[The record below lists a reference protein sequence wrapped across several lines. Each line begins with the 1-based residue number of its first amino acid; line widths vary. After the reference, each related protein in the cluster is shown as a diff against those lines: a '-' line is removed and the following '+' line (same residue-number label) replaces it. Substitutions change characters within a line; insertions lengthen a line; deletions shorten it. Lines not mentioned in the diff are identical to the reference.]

1 MACIVGYFGSSF
13 LDVKTSKRNPFKFVR
28 PRHEQG
34 AGHMAEGYAR
44 ASGKPGVLVVKAGYN
59 ATNLITPMMDA
70 LSDGTPLVVFCLQK
84 STPSELMKHGE
95 VQEGDILSISQ
106 SCTKWNM
113 AVNDVAELS
122 NRVDEAFRIAQS
134 GRPGSVLVR
143 ILDSV
148 MTDTAMK
155 GYWNPPGPAASRRSL
170 VDIEL
175 DKVRK
180 RELHEALQRTARLI
194 NQSERPVLY
203 VGQGIL
209 ATPGGPKLLRKLA
222 DQACIPVT
230 TTLQGLGAFDE
241 TDDDKALH
249 MLGLHGSG
257 YANTAMQE
265 ADLIIALGARFD
277 DRVTGSVP
285 KFAPKAKAAADEGR
299 GGIIHFDISP
309 KNVNKVVE
317 ATESI
322 IGDCAENLQLLLP
335 MVSKVDRPGWMA
347 EIASWKQKYPMSGFW
362 AKRKSPD
369 GLVQPQGFLERLD
382 SLIKTTEMPT
392 VITAGVGQHQMWAA
406 QHIQWKHPRSFI
418 SSGGLGTMGFGLP
431 AAIGAKIA
439 RPEALV
445 INIDGDAS
453 LSMTINELL
462 TASQYDLD
470 VKSIVLNNQEQGMV
484 THLQTMYFGN
494 RYAHSHG
501 WNADFVHAAES
512 MGVHASR
519 CASHDQVDEK
529 LEWLLKTR
537 GPALLEVMITQKALS
552 LPVVPAGRALHEFIT
567 YSAEDIQLSAPSGT

>member
-1 MACIVGYFGSSF
+1 
-13 LDVKTSKRNPFKFVR
+13 
-28 PRHEQG
+28 
-34 AGHMAEGYAR
+34 MAEGYAR

-59 ATNLITPMMDA
+59 ATNLVTPMMDA
-70 LSDGTPLVVFCLQK
+70 LSDGTPLVVFCFQT
-84 STPSELMKHGE
+84 STPSELLRHGE
-95 VQEGDILSISQ
+95 IQEGDILSISQ
-106 SCTKWNM
+106 PCTKWNV
-113 AVNDVAELS
+113 AVNHASELR
-122 NRVDEAFRIAQS
+122 NRVHEAFEIAQS
-134 GRPGSVLVR
+134 GRPGPVLVR

-155 GYWNPPGPAASRRSL
+155 SYNPPGPAVSRRSL

-175 DKVRK
+175 YKVRQ

-194 NQSERPVLY
+194 NQSTRPVLY

-209 ATPGGPKLLRKLA
+209 ATPDGPKLLRKLA
-222 DQACIPVT
+222 DKACIPVT

-241 TDDDKALH
+241 TDDKALH

-277 DRVTGSVP
+277 DRVTGSVA
-285 KFAPKAKAAADEGR
+285 KFAPKAKAAADQGR
-299 GGIIHFDISP
+299 GGIVHFDISP
-309 KNVNKVVE
+309 KNINKVVE

-322 IGDCAENLQLLLP
+322 VGDCAENLRLLLP
-335 MVSKVDRPGWMA
+335 MVAKVDRPGWMA
-347 EIASWKQKYPMSGFW
+347 DIASWKHKYPMSGFW
-362 AKRKSPD
+362 AERKSPD
-369 GLVQPQGFLERLD
+369 DLVQPQGFLESLD
-382 SLIKTTEMPT
+382 SRIKTTGQPT

-406 QHIQWKHPRSFI
+406 QHIQWKYPRSFI

-462 TASQYDLD
+462 TASQYDPD

-501 WNADFVHAAES
+501 QNADFVHTARS
-512 MGVHASR
+512 MGVQAER
-519 CASHDQVDEK
+519 CASHDKVDEK
-529 LEWLLKTR
+529 LEWFLKTR

-567 YSAEDIQLSAPSGT
+567 YSAEDIQLSAPPGE

>member
-1 MACIVGYFGSSF
+1 
-13 LDVKTSKRNPFKFVR
+13 
-28 PRHEQG
+28 
-34 AGHMAEGYAR
+34 MAEGYAR

-59 ATNLITPMMDA
+59 ATNLVTPMMDA
-70 LSDGTPLVVFCLQK
+70 LSDGTPLIVFCFQT
-84 STPSELMKHGE
+84 STPSELLRHGE
-95 VQEGDILSISQ
+95 IQEGDILSISQ
-106 SCTKWNM
+106 PCTKWNV
-113 AVNDVAELS
+113 AVNHASELR
-122 NRVDEAFRIAQS
+122 NRVHEAFEIAQS
-134 GRPGSVLVR
+134 GRPGPVLVR

-155 GYWNPPGPAASRRSL
+155 SYNPPLPAASRRSL

-175 DKVRK
+175 YKVRQ

-194 NQSERPVLY
+194 NQSKRPVLY

-209 ATPGGPKLLRKLA
+209 ATPDGPKLLRKLA
-222 DQACIPVT
+222 DKACIPVT

-241 TDDDKALH
+241 TDDKALH

-277 DRVTGSVP
+277 DRVTGSVA
-285 KFAPKAKAAADEGR
+285 KFAPKAKAAADQGR
-299 GGIIHFDISP
+299 GGIVHFDISP
-309 KNVNKVVE
+309 KNINKVVE

-322 IGDCAENLQLLLP
+322 VGDCAENLRLLLP
-335 MVSKVDRPGWMA
+335 MVAKVDRPGWMA
-347 EIASWKQKYPMSGFW
+347 DIASWKHKYPMSGFW
-362 AKRKSPD
+362 AERKSPD
-369 GLVQPQGFLERLD
+369 DLVQPQGFLESLD
-382 SLIKTTEMPT
+382 SRIKTTGQPT

-406 QHIQWKHPRSFI
+406 QHIQWKYPRSFI

-470 VKSIVLNNQEQGMV
+470 VKTIVLNNEEQGMV

-501 WNADFVHAAES
+501 QNADFVHTARS
-512 MGVHASR
+512 MGVQAER
-519 CASHDQVDEK
+519 CASHDKVDEK
-529 LEWLLKTR
+529 LEWFLKTR

-567 YSAEDIQLSAPSGT
+567 YSAEDIQLSAPPGE

>member
-1 MACIVGYFGSSF
+1 MTSIVGYFGSSI
-13 LDVKTSKRNPFKFVR
+13 LDVNTSKKNSFKFVR
-28 PRHEQG
+28 PRNEQG

-59 ATNLITPMMDA
+59 ATNLVTPMMDA
-70 LSDGTPLVVFCLQK
+70 LSDGTPLVVFCFQR

-95 VQEGDILSISQ
+95 IQEGDILSISQ
-106 SCTKWNM
+106 PCTKWNV
-113 AVNDVAELS
+113 AVNHASELS
-122 NRVDEAFRIAQS
+122 DRVHEAFEIAQS
-134 GRPGSVLVR
+134 GRPGPVLVR

-148 MTDTAMK
+148 MTDMAMES
-155 GYWNPPGPAASRRSL
+155 YNPPGPAASRRSL

-175 DKVRK
+175 YKVRQ
-180 RELHEALQRTARLI
+180 RELDEGLQRTARLI
-194 NQSERPVLY
+194 NQSKRPVLY

-209 ATPGGPKLLRKLA
+209 ATPDGPKLLRKLA

-241 TDDDKALH
+241 TDDKALH

-277 DRVTGSVP
+277 DRVTGSVA
-285 KFAPKAKAAADEGR
+285 KFAPKAKAAADQGR
-299 GGIIHFDISP
+299 GGIVHFDISP
-309 KNVNKVVE
+309 KNINKVVE

-322 IGDCAENLQLLLP
+322 VGDCAENLRLLLP
-335 MVSKVDRPGWMA
+335 MVTKVDRPGWMA
-347 EIASWKQKYPMSGFW
+347 DIASWKHKYPMSGFW

-369 GLVQPQGFLERLD
+369 DLVQPQGFLERLD
-382 SLIKTTEMPT
+382 SRIKTTEQPT

-406 QHIQWKHPRSFI
+406 QHIQWKYPRSFI

-470 VKSIVLNNQEQGMV
+470 VKTIVLNNQEQGMV

-501 WNADFVHAAES
+501 QNADFVHTARS
-512 MGVHASR
+512 MGVQAER
-519 CASHDQVDEK
+519 CVSHDQVDEK
-529 LEWLLKTR
+529 LEWLLETR

-567 YSAEDIQLSAPSGT
+567 YSAEDIQLSAPSGE